1 MPLTAY
7 NRRSVRPTV
16 LAFSRRLRE
25 VRLAAGIS
33 QETLAQRAHVRRT
46 FISRL
51 ERGIGNPSLAA
62 IALLAR
68 GLECDVADLFTHD
81 A

>member
-1 MPLTAY
+1 MLKVY
-7 NRRSVRPTV
+7 HRKSVRPTV

-25 VRLAAGIS
+25 VRLASGMS

-51 ERGIGNPSLAA
+51 ERGIGNPSLSA

-68 GLECDVADLFTHD
+68 GLNCELTDLFTI
-81 A
+81 